1 MHVRYILHLH
11 LRWNRKNKN
20 NVLPRWKTYNHVV
33 IRYRFSYVPKN
44 TEPFVVFTEFFQKV
58 VIFFKVAKFQRA
70 YYFLKSTHYIIFSER
85 NYWIPLLLNWYN
97 ECIISTIELA
107 YCPINNIGHWCI
119 LWCSIRS
126 THGNK
131 NCKEGVSKFDISDT
145 CKT

>member
-1 MHVRYILHLH
+1 MDCQFVWCRLQESAHVVCLITDELLEFTYIMHVRYILHLH
-11 LRWNRKNKN
+11 LRWNRRNKN
-20 NVLPRWKTYNHVV
+20 NVLPRRKTYNHVV

-85 NYWIPLLLNWYN
+85 NYWIPLLLNWVKNWYN

-107 YCPINNIGHWCI
+107 YIF
-119 LWCSIRS
+119 LA
-126 THGNK
+126 
-131 NCKEGVSKFDISDT
+131 VL
-145 CKT
+145 